1 MASFKNRHQL
11 PQIRRGYAY
20 RGSSSLFRR
29 DRMPRVG
36 NSYAR
41 RSGSGLIWGAA
52 AAGLVL
58 LIAVLTARS
67 WLPAIRWFVPDRY
80 IMAYAPEDLQ
90 LIIFD
95 IDPNRM
101 VPTPDLPGDSSAAE
115 ALLEDFEPLP
125 TETPP
130 PTQQEPP
137 PVTPP
142 PVTPGA
148 IGYVQPTRVAVA
160 PTPTVTPAR
169 AAAVDPRAVDRDNQA
184 DLSHVDALLTGFNFQ
199 QQTGSN
205 NCGPASFAPMISYWG
220 VDIRM
225 EEARVFLKP
234 NPDDPNVRPDEM
246 VRYAETLGYHMIVRD
261 NGTLETLKK
270 FILAGYPVMIET
282 GYDPE
287 PETYGWMSH
296 FLTMV
301 GFSDRTG
308 EFIAMDTYRRP
319 NWSYPYEEIDHF
331 WRQFNRRYLV
341 AYRPDQAAAVAS
353 IIGEDMDDTTM
364 WTNSMRT
371 AQAEL
376 SINRN
381 DPYAWF
387 NLGTSLVGLGRYE
400 DAASAFD
407 EARKLGLPGR
417 FLWYQ
422 FAPLDAYLQVG
433 RYDDVNTL
441 ADSVLAQIATE
452 EPFYYKGMVLL
463 AQGEPEEAAKQ
474 FRMALRYNSNY
485 EAAKLALESI
495 ES

>member
-11 PQIRRGYAY
+11 PRIKGGYNSS
-20 RGSSSLFRR
+20 RGSSGLFRR
-29 DRMPRVG
+29 ERMPRVG
-36 NSYAR
+36 TSYAR
-41 RSGSGLIWGAA
+41 RSRSGLVWALA
-52 AAGLVL
+52 AAGFGLVL
-58 LIAVLTARS
+58 VVLTAS
-67 WLPAIRWFVPDRY
+67 LWLPAIRLVVPDRY
-80 IMAYAPEDLQ
+80 IMAYAPERLQ
-90 LIIFD
+90 FIIFD
-95 IDPNRM
+95 IDPDRM
-101 VPTPDLPGDSSAAE
+101 VPTPDLPEDSSAAD
-115 ALLEDFEPLP
+115 ALLEDFEPMP
-125 TETPP
+125 TATETPP
-130 PTQQEPP
+130 PDPA
-137 PVTPP
+137 TPA

-148 IGYVQPTRVAVA
+148 IGYVQPTRVAIA
-160 PTPTVTPAR
+160 PTPTVTPAS
-169 AAAVDPRAVDRDNQA
+169 AAALDPRAVDRENQA

-205 NCGPASFAPMISYWG
+205 NCGPASFATMISYWG

-225 EEARVFLKP
+225 DEARVFLKP
-234 NPDDPNVRPDEM
+234 NPDDPNVRPEEM
-246 VRYAETLGYHMIVRD
+246 VQYAETLGYHMIVRD
-261 NGTLETLKK
+261 NGSLETLKK
-270 FILAGYPVMIET
+270 FVLAGYPVMIET

-301 GFSDRTG
+301 GYSDQTE

-319 NWSYPYEEIDHF
+319 NWSYPYEEIEHF

-376 SINRN
+376 SMDRE

-422 FAPLDAYLQVG
+422 FAPLEAYLEAG
-433 RYDDVNTL
+433 RYEDVNTL
-441 ADSVLAQIATE
+441 ADSVLDQIATE

-474 FRMALRYNSNY
+474 FQQALRYNSNY